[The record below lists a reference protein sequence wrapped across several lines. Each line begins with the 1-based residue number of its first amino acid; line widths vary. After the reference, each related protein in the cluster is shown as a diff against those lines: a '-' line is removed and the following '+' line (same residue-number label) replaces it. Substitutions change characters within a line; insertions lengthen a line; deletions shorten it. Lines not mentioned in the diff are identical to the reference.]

1 MTPQHLR
8 INIQDE
14 ISADKLRLAY
24 NKQASDR
31 ARYEQENSVSKSTG
45 QAFQKYYIET
55 KVFYTTANI
64 GSECNEITFIN
75 SGTTALVIA
84 DVPLQPNQ
92 SLRISGNRGEIDT
105 TQYQLAFANGGDQNN
120 DTIPERPIC
129 EELGIELLDGL
140 GEKIQSSSWLLK
152 NNN

>member
-1 MTPQHLR
+1 MQPQHLK

-14 ISADKLRLAY
+14 ISADKLKLAY
-24 NKQASDR
+24 NKQRSDR
-31 ARYEQENSVSKSTG
+31 ARYEAENSVSKSTG
-45 QAFQKYYIET
+45 QAFQKYYVET

-64 GSECNEITFIN
+64 GSECNEITFI

-105 TQYQLAFANGGDQNN
+105 TQYQLAFATPVNTGN
-120 DTIPERPIC
+120 
-129 EELGIELLDGL
+129 LLIVIRKL
-140 GEKIQSSSWLLK
+140 YI
-152 NNN
+152 

>member
-1 MTPQHLR
+1 MTPKHLS

-14 ISADKLRLAY
+14 ISADKLKLAY
-24 NKQASDR
+24 NKQRSDR
-31 ARYEQENSVSKSTG
+31 ARYEQENTISKSTG
-45 QAFQKYYIET
+45 QAFQKYYVET

-75 SGTTALVIA
+75 NGTTALVIA

-105 TQYQLAFANGGDQNN
+105 TQYQLAFA
-120 DTIPERPIC
+120 TPINTGNQ
-129 EELGIELLDGL
+129 LIVIRKLY
-140 GEKIQSSSWLLK
+140 I
-152 NNN
+152 

>member
-1 MTPQHLR
+1 MQPQHLK

-14 ISADKLRLAY
+14 ISANQLKLAY
-24 NKQASDR
+24 NKQRSDR
-31 ARYEQENSVSKSTG
+31 ARYEAENSVSKSTG
-45 QAFQKYYIET
+45 QAFQKYYVET

-75 SGTTALVIA
+75 GGTTALVIA

-105 TQYQLAFANGGDQNN
+105 TQYQLAFATPVNTGN
-120 DTIPERPIC
+120 
-129 EELGIELLDGL
+129 LLIVIRKL
-140 GEKIQSSSWLLK
+140 YI
-152 NNN
+152 